1 MDHTF
6 NTHRNHPL
14 IQREQTYV
22 MEKKLL
28 AVHSE
33 DRDFTQ
39 FPNSN
44 HFSLDIGESMNNVES
59 IRLVSYAFPNNCYNI
74 SNSYQNTKLAYSYQR
89 EYIFDT
95 SHIPQ
100 NVAPNNSLDNQL
112 SISIGGGDFRLGMFQ
127 SVLEQLFPG
136 IIRPFRSNGTGGTVD
151 PSENYFTTGQITTDW
166 NNNERGMIQGGP
178 EPCYM

>member
-22 MEKKLL
+22 LEKKLL

-44 HFSLDIGESMNNVES
+44 HFSLDIGEAMNNPF
-59 IRLVSYAFPNNCYNI
+59 VSERNGIHEFPNPANPSTNFKMVAHPI
-74 SNSYQNTKLAYSYQR
+74 KSSGDTPLRNPAPKLGQNTDAVLRETGYTPDQIKKLR
-89 EYIFDT
+89 DK
-95 SHIPQ
+95 
-100 NVAPNNSLDNQL
+100 
-112 SISIGGGDFRLGMFQ
+112 
-127 SVLEQLFPG
+127 G
-136 IIRPFRSNGTGGTVD
+136 IL
-151 PSENYFTTGQITTDW
+151 
-166 NNNERGMIQGGP
+166 
-178 EPCYM
+178 